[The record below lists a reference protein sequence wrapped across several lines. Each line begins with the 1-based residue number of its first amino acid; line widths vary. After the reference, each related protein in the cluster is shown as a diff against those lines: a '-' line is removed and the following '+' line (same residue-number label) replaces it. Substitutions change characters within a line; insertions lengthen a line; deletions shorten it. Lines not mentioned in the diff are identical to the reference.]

1 MTGPIG
7 MVTGRLR
14 RVQDS
19 VRQTRAAVTR
29 PKPPVEVDLGR
40 SVPAWLLRL
49 LILVVS
55 AGAIVILKP
64 PVVSIVI
71 IGLLA
76 VLAAVRPLAATG
88 AVLCAAYGFFWMIDP
103 TPEFG
108 AQQFALM
115 ALAPALWMLAGTIAD
130 IPLRTRVELAV
141 FRHPLLRFVIIDLVS
156 QLMLVGAQL
165 LHRAAPG
172 TGGPAIAAIVLA
184 CAVLL
189 AVAAWLILPR
199 LNHPE

>member
-1 MTGPIG
+1 
-7 MVTGRLR
+7 
-14 RVQDS
+14 
-19 VRQTRAAVTR
+19 
-29 PKPPVEVDLGR
+29 
-40 SVPAWLLRL
+40 
-49 LILVVS
+49 
-55 AGAIVILKP
+55 
-64 PVVSIVI
+64 
-71 IGLLA
+71 
-76 VLAAVRPLAATG
+76 
-88 AVLCAAYGFFWMIDP
+88 
-103 TPEFG
+103 
-108 AQQFALM
+108 M